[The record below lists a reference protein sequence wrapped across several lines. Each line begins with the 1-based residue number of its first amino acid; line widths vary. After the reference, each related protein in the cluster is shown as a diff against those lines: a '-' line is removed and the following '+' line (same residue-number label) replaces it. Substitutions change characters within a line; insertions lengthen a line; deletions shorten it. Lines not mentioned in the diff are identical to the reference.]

1 MTIQKMTI
9 EDGWLDAAWHQFSPH
24 QNPRPEDEVSL
35 LVIHGISLPPGEFGG
50 PWIDDLFSGRL
61 DPQAHPY
68 FATIAG
74 LQVSAHCLIRR
85 DGELVQY
92 VPFSARAWHAGV
104 SSYAGR
110 LACND
115 FSIGIELEGTDDSGY
130 TPEQYKTLVAVTQVL
145 LQHYPDLTPERI
157 VGHSDI
163 APGRKTDPGAGFDWA
178 YFRQLLAS
186 A

>member
-1 MTIQKMTI
+1 MTIQKMVI
-9 EDGWLDAAWHQFSPH
+9 EDGWLAPARHQYSSH
-24 QNPRPEDEVSL
+24 QNPRPENEVSL

-50 PWIDDLFSGRL
+50 PWIDDLFMGRL
-61 DPQAHPY
+61 DAEAHPY
-68 FATIAG
+68 FALIAG

-85 DGELVQY
+85 YGELVQY

-110 LACND
+110 PACND
-115 FSIGIELEGTDDSGY
+115 FSIGIELEGTDDSAY
-130 TPEQYKTLVAVTQVL
+130 TPAQYETLVAVTRVL
-145 LQHYPDLTPERI
+145 LQHYPDLTLERI

-163 APGRKTDPGAGFDWA
+163 APGRKTDPGVGFDWA
-178 YFRQLLAS
+178 YYRQLLAS